1 MTALTG
7 PLTGP
12 ANGPGVGRTSGPDR
26 TIVLWC
32 PDWPVTAA
40 RARAGLPADAPVAL
54 VDRGTVFACSTAAR
68 GAGVRRGL
76 TVREAQ
82 FRCPDLIALGYDRV
96 LDDRAFEPVIERL
109 EDTTPGV
116 QLLRPGLCAV
126 RSRGPARFYGNERA
140 AAETLIACV
149 AALGIP
155 GARAG
160 IADGAF
166 AAEQVARDAGTAPV
180 RVVPPG
186 GSAAFLAVRPVTTL
200 VDAGLIDGELATLLR
215 RLGVHTLRD
224 FAALPAD
231 RVRHRFGAAAARA
244 HRIAGATDDSRVVP
258 RVPPRHREVAFDW
271 EPPLD
276 RVDQVTFAIRAGL
289 DDFVRSLAAS
299 RLVCTEVTIEVC
311 TDSAAGA
318 GAVQTRSWRHPRWF
332 TGTDIADRVR
342 WQLQG
347 AGPGASELEA
357 AITRVRVIP
366 ERVDSTADH
375 EQGLWDSGPDERI
388 HHALTRVQG
397 LLGHDGVLTAVPG
410 GGRLLRDRRV
420 LVPWGDAPP
429 ATQVQPAAARER
441 AAAAPWPGRLPGLSP
456 ATVFTDPPP
465 VLLLAPDGTSVGV
478 DDRGVLSGAP
488 ASFSPGLRQEDLGAV
503 TAWAGPWPLVEHW
516 WDPVRAYHSQRLQL
530 VDTSG
535 TAWLLLLEAAGWVAE
550 ARYD

>member
-7 PLTGP
+7 TTVGHPHGP
-12 ANGPGVGRTSGPDR
+12 ERTL
-26 TIVLWC
+26 VLWC

-40 RARAGLPADAPVAL
+40 RVRAGLPEDVPLAL
-54 VDRGTVFACSTAAR
+54 VDRGIVFACSPAAR
-68 GAGVRRGL
+68 TTGVRRGL
-76 TVREAQ
+76 AAREAQ
-82 FRCPDLIALGYDRV
+82 FRCPELVVLGYDRV

-116 QLLRPGLCAV
+116 QVLRPGLCAI
-126 RSRGPARFYGNERA
+126 RSRGPARFYGSEEA
-140 AAETLIACV
+140 AADALVACV
-149 AALGIP
+149 VGLGIP
-155 GARAG
+155 GARVG

-166 AAEQVARDAGTAPV
+166 AAEQVARDQAPTPV
-180 RVVPPG
+180 RVVLPG

-200 VDAGLIDGELATLLR
+200 VDAGLIDRDLATLLR

-244 HRIAGATDDSRVVP
+244 HRIAGAADDGRVVP

-289 DDFVRSLAAS
+289 DAFVGDLAAS

-311 TDSAAGA
+311 TEAAAGA
-318 GAVQTRSWRHPRWF
+318 GAVHTRSWRHPRWF
-332 TGTDIADRVR
+332 TGADIADRVR

-357 AITRVRVIP
+357 AITRVRIIP

-397 LLGHDGVLTAVPG
+397 LLGHDGVLTAISA

-420 LVPWGDAPP
+420 LVPWGDAVPVVP
-429 ATQVQPAAARER
+429 AQPASARER
-441 AAAAPWPGRLPGLSP
+441 TATAPWPGSLPGLSP
-456 ATVFTDPPP
+456 ATVFLESPS
-465 VLLLAPDGTSVGV
+465 VLLHATDGAAVGV
-478 DDRGVLSGAP
+478 DERGILSGTP
-488 ASFSPGLRQEDLGAV
+488 AAFSQTGRTDDLSPV
-503 TAWAGPWPLVEHW
+503 TAWAGPWPLVERW
-516 WDPVRAYHSQRLQL
+516 WDLARAHHGHRLQL
-530 VDTSG
+530 VDGSG
-535 TAWLLLLEAAGWVAE
+535 AAWLLLLESARWVAE

>member
-1 MTALTG
+1 MTAPTG
-7 PLTGP
+7 PTI
-12 ANGPGVGRTSGPDR
+12 GRVSGPDR
-26 TIVLWC
+26 TLVLWC

-40 RARAGLPADAPVAL
+40 RVRAGLPEDSAVAL
-54 VDRGTVFACSTAAR
+54 VDRGIVFACSPAAR
-68 GAGVRRGL
+68 VAGVRRGL
-76 TVREAQ
+76 AAREAQ
-82 FRCPDLIALGYDRV
+82 FRCPDLVVLGYDRV

-116 QLLRPGLCAV
+116 QVLRPGLCAV
-126 RSRGPARFYGNERA
+126 RSRGPARFYGSEHA
-140 AAETLIACV
+140 AAAAIIACV
-149 AALGIP
+149 VGLGIP
-155 GARAG
+155 GARVG

-166 AAEQVARDAGTAPV
+166 AADQVARDPGSAPI

-200 VDAGLIDGELATLLR
+200 VDAGLIDRELATLLR

-224 FAALPAD
+224 FAALPSD

-244 HRIAGATDDSRVVP
+244 HRIAVSTDDSRVVP

-289 DDFVRSLAAS
+289 DDFVSALAAS

-311 TDSAAGA
+311 TEARAGA
-318 GAVQTRSWRHPRWF
+318 DAVHTRSWRHPRWF
-332 TGTDIADRVR
+332 TGADIADRVR

-347 AGPGASELEA
+347 AGPGATELEA
-357 AITRVRVIP
+357 AITRVRIIP
-366 ERVDSTADH
+366 DRVDSTADH

-397 LLGHDGVLTAVPG
+397 LLGHDGVLTAVSG

-420 LVPWGDAPP
+420 LVPWGDAAP
-429 ATQVQPAAARER
+429 AVRVQPASARER
-441 AAAAPWPGRLPGLSP
+441 TESAPWPGSLPGLSP
-456 ATVFTDPPP
+456 ATVFSDPPGI
-465 VLLLAPDGTSVGV
+465 LLVAPDGAAVGV

-488 ASFSPGLRQEDLGAV
+488 ASFSPSLRPEGLGPV
-503 TAWAGPWPLVEHW
+503 TAWAGPWPLVERW
-516 WDPVRAYHSQRLQL
+516 WDPLRSHRSQRLQL
-530 VDTSG
+530 VDGSG
-535 TAWLLLLEAAGWVAE
+535 AAWLLLLDAAGWVAE